1 MSILQENAP
10 LLKFRRSY
18 IWNLSGVFPIFLLV
32 KILIISMSLSL
43 KLYLINSL
51 VYDQNIFG
59 FSLSLAIFKNIN
71 HRKSFIGNIR
81 VTFGQVLENL
91 RKSSASSQKSSE
103 NRQKHCYQYVC
114 KKKHYTLTQ
123 RYEFHVLVARRG
135 G

>member
-59 FSLSLAIFKNIN
+59 FSLSLAIFKNQ
-71 HRKSFIGNIR
+71 RKSFIGNVR

-114 KKKHYTLTQ
+114 IKKQHYTLTQ